1 MFVQQKLRMPNPEF
15 ERLIFLI
22 LSQPEIQEGFEYGV
36 PRPGHPEGKVGNHI
50 AEIIN
55 RINNLNDPVD
65 VIFKLYLLAIVH
77 DSLKYQ
83 VNRKK
88 PKTGENNHGMRA
100 RRFLERFISDE
111 NLLNI
116 LELHDAYYYQWKKF
130 NDTGFFSEGEF
141 KKMADRLNGG
151 MELFMKFAFIDGTT
165 GNKSIEPRIW
175 LYNRLVEF
183 GYLPK
188 GRPVRY

>member
-1 MFVQQKLRMPNPEF
+1 MFVQQTLRMPNLEF
-15 ERLIFLI
+15 GRLIFLI

-50 AEIIN
+50 IEIID
-55 RINNLNDPVD
+55 RINKLNDSAD

-116 LELHDAYYYQWKKF
+116 LELHDTYYYQWKKF

-175 LYNRLVEF
+175 LYNRLADF

>member
-1 MFVQQKLRMPNPEF
+1 MFVQQKLRKPNLEF

-22 LSQPEIQEGFEYGV
+22 LSQPEIHEGFEYGV

-50 AEIIN
+50 IEIIN
-55 RINNLNDPVD
+55 RVNKLNDPAD
-65 VIFKLYLLAIVH
+65 VIFKLYLLATVH

-111 NLLNI
+111 NLLTI
-116 LELHDAYYYQWKKF
+116 VELHDAYYYQWKKF

-151 MELFMKFAFIDGTT
+151 MELFMRFAFIDGTT

-175 LYNRLVEF
+175 LYNRLMEF